1 MLNWWVKRTKPIQQT
16 KQTEQAESPLQ
27 GTLETVA
34 QITRHVETAVSA
46 IEMAGEEISTQ
57 AHANAHGA
65 ELISGQIQDAV
76 AEVDRASAQSQVVRE
91 QLGTVQSSVLRR
103 EEQAQGIVQR
113 IEAGTARIRELME
126 EMQKIDVLARESEL
140 GVQAFRE
147 QLHNIHS
154 FSATIQDIANQTQL
168 LSLNATIEAAHAG
181 EAGRTFGIVAQSVR
195 DLSMQAQESVKQTA
209 ELLSRILEGS
219 QLLMRQF
226 SEQRR
231 EIEKSAE
238 SSAVIA
244 EIIQGIAE
252 SARDLT
258 AEDRKIHK
266 TADEVEQEYERLLAS
281 VQKLRALSQ
290 EIEGQVQNSRMTSE
304 MQLMSILE
312 LESSLDVL
320 RNVSGTLG
328 ERLTE
333 AGLDPKQTQWV
344 RPFQAF

>member
-1 MLNWWVKRTKPIQQT
+1 MLNWWNKSTKPIQN
-16 KQTEQAESPLQ
+16 EEESPLQ
-27 GTLETVA
+27 GTLEAVA

-57 AHANAHGA
+57 AQVNAQGA
-65 ELISGQIQDAV
+65 EVISVQIQDAV
-76 AEVDRASAQSQVVRE
+76 EEVDRAAEQSQVVRE
-91 QLGTVQSSVLRR
+91 QLGTVQSSVTRR
-103 EEQAQGIVQR
+103 EEQAQVIVRR
-113 IEAGTARIRELME
+113 IEEGTERIQELME
-126 EMQKIDVLARESEL
+126 EMQKIDVLARESER

-147 QLHNIHS
+147 QLQNIHT

-181 EAGRTFGIVAQSVR
+181 EAGRTFGVVAQSVR
-195 DLSMQAQESVKQTA
+195 ELSMQAQESVKQTGQ
-209 ELLSRILEGS
+209 LLGQILEGS
-219 QLLMRQF
+219 QKLMRQF

-258 AEDRKIHK
+258 AEDRQIHK
-266 TADEVEQEYERLLAS
+266 SADEVEQEYDRLLAS
-281 VQKLRALSQ
+281 VQKLRDLSQ
-290 EIEGQVQNSRMTSE
+290 EIEGQVQNSRYTSE

-320 RNVSGTLG
+320 RDVSENLEG
-328 ERLTE
+328 RLAE
-333 AGLDPKQTQWV
+333 VGIDPKNVQWV
-344 RPFQAF
+344 RPFDAF